1 MESIPHAV
9 LSQHFSDRME
19 GRRLVAALFTTYQFD
34 PGFFE
39 QEVLPVFF
47 DVAMGHVPAVRLLQL
62 EDVLRSLTGEI
73 AVYYDANGLVI
84 SDAGSSRLAIQRVP
98 IHHKTGVFHPK
109 NVLLLVESLEPDK
122 SGKHQRM
129 LLVAAMSANL
139 TRSGWWENV
148 EVCHVEEIAE
158 GEKTRLH
165 DDLASF
171 LKQLQRNAGASTIA
185 EHKVLL
191 KIQDFLKTTKQ
202 LQQKSS
208 EGQLHPHFYYKQKPL
223 SVFLQEIAGKELHGM
238 SLEVI
243 SPFFDD
249 NDDCKPLTD
258 IITQCKPK
266 EVRIFLPRNERGE
279 VQCNKNI
286 FESISALENVKW
298 GRLPRELLRLGKSE
312 DAGERYVHAKV
323 YRFFSKKPKR
333 EVFLVGSVNLTTAA
347 HQNGGN
353 IETGYLIDR
362 MPDKVPGFWLVADE
376 SKPAA
381 FKVAKEDDPSK
392 SAGITHL
399 ILKYHWDTEKAEV
412 FWNHQKVSP
421 KLKLESRGITFGEIG
436 PLPVKQWESI
446 GEKMTAKIASI
457 LSETSFVFVH
467 AEGANPAII
476 LIQEEGMHQKPSLLM
491 QMSAADILR
500 YWALLTPDQRAA
512 FIDTQAGKFG
522 LTGTGLNPFP
532 HQPLPDMHNT
542 LFDRF
547 AGYFHAFACLERT
560 VREALTPPTNNEKE
574 AVYRL
579 FGKKYDSLGNL
590 LDRVLAGDSVGDDV
604 HHYVIMLCVRQM
616 CNEIQKAFPGFW
628 SANQDGVAEIEE
640 RLQQASVIRDRLLE
654 KNPQEMS
661 AFLSWF
667 DKWFLV
673 RARIEESEDAA

>member
-1 MESIPHAV
+1 MEHIPHAV

-19 GRRLVAALFTTYQFD
+19 GRRLLAALFTTYQFD

-39 QEVLPVFF
+39 QEILPIFF

-62 EDVLRSLTGEI
+62 EDVLRSLPGEI

-84 SDAGSSRLAIQRVP
+84 SDAGSSRLAIQRAA

-122 SGKHQRM
+122 SGRHQRT

-148 EVCHVEEIAE
+148 EVCHVEEIKE
-158 GEKTRLH
+158 GEKTRLR
-165 DDLASF
+165 DDLISF
-171 LKQLQRNAGASTIA
+171 LRQLQRSAGASKLA
-185 EHKVLL
+185 EHKALL

-208 EGQLHPHFYYKQKPL
+208 ASQLYPHFYCKQKPL
-223 SVFLQEIAGKELHGM
+223 SAFLQDIAGKELHGM

-249 NDDCKPLTD
+249 NNHCKPLTD
-258 IITQCKPK
+258 IIAQCKPK
-266 EVRIFLPRNERGE
+266 EVRIFLPRNASGE
-279 VQCNKNI
+279 VQCNMNI
-286 FESISALENVKW
+286 YESISALESVKW
-298 GRLPRELLRLGKSE
+298 GKLPRELLRLGKSE

-333 EVFLVGSVNLTTAA
+333 EVYLVGSVNLTTAA

-353 IETGYLIDR
+353 VETGYLIDR
-362 MPDKVPGFWLVADE
+362 FPDKAPDYWLIADE

-381 FKVAKEDDPSK
+381 FMVAKEDDPSK
-392 SAGITHL
+392 SAGVTHL
-399 ILKYHWDTEKAEV
+399 VLKYHWDTEKAEV

-421 KLKLESRGITFGEIG
+421 KLKLESRGVTLGTIG
-436 PLPVKQWESI
+436 PLPTKQWGFLDEEMATSI
-446 GEKMTAKIASI
+446 ADI
-457 LSETSFVFVH
+457 LSETSFVNVH
-467 AEGANPAII
+467 AEGTNPAVI
-476 LIQEEGMHQKPSLLM
+476 LIQEEGMYQKPSLLM

-512 FIDTQAGKFG
+512 YLEIQAGKLG
-522 LTGTGLNPFP
+522 IPGTGLNPFP
-532 HQPLPDMHNT
+532 HHPLPDMHDT

-560 VREALTPPTNNEKE
+560 VREALTPPTKNEKE

-590 LDRVLAGDSVGDDV
+590 LDRVLAGDCVGDDV

-616 CNEIQKAFPGFW
+616 CDEIQKAFPDFW
-628 SANQDGVAEIEE
+628 SANQDGVAKIEE
-640 RLQQASVIRDRLLE
+640 RLQHASAIRARLVA
-654 KNPQEMS
+654 NNSPGMS

-673 RARIEESEDAA
+673 RARMEESEAIA